1 MEVELLSGHR
11 EIELR
16 DEIRG
21 FLNVKF
27 LVKSS

>member
-1 MEVELLSGHR
+1 MEVEILSGHR

-16 DEIRG
+16 DEICG